1 MKLRSR
7 LLVLFICV
15 AQLAHAQLPDSL
27 DAAHWAK
34 GLSDK
39 TDKEG
44 KALAKLDSTLNYG
57 DSGYVF
63 RFLSA
68 LEKLGKESNDYFQV
82 RYNLLKARQLNRFYG
97 GDIYLGKGLFD
108 SARVN
113 EVKSLLDMVM
123 KKAYNSEDEYLV
135 VSANHYCARTH
146 PETAFRIM
154 YGLNFIVLSEKLSLF
169 IPAIEYDLLSVE
181 LYSVREY
188 DDCIKYAHKAISG
201 NRSSDFEGSNRR
213 GYSLNTIGLAYQ
225 KQKMFDS
232 AFKYYRQALEIF
244 STINNPVWI
253 GIISGNMG
261 QIHYELSNYDTA
273 RSLFQLAYETSLPA
287 HPAEGANA
295 QQWLSRTELA
305 LNNTNKALFEVRQAL
320 GTMASSNVFEH
331 DYRSYARNIY
341 YAAAQVFKEMK
352 EYDSAFYYNNLYA
365 ALNDSLEQIIAANS
379 LSITHARVN
388 DLNSRYQIQALNREK
403 RATEITRNVS
413 ITGVLLAAAAILLL
427 VNRKRQ
433 KIKQEKEKAEQEKLV
448 LQQEMALAQQQ
459 LKMFTGNIIEKSA
472 LIEKLQQQQEV
483 NPSNEERQDIVQ
495 ALVQQSM
502 LTDADWLHFK
512 TIFEKAHPGFFN
524 RLREHAN
531 DMSQAEMRMAALT
544 RLQFTT
550 RHMAD
555 VLGVSANSIIKAK
568 QRLRQRF
575 NLQTNYEVEEFM
587 RKL

>member
-7 LLVLFICV
+7 LLFLFICF
-15 AQLAHAQLPDSL
+15 AQLAHAQLPGNL
-27 DAAHWAK
+27 DAAQWAK

-39 TDKEG
+39 NDKEG
-44 KALAKLDSTLNYG
+44 KTLAKLDSTLNYG
-57 DSGYVF
+57 DTGYVF
-63 RFLSA
+63 HFLSA
-68 LEKLGKESNDYFQV
+68 LEKLGKKNNDYFQV
-82 RYNLLKARQLNRFYG
+82 RYHLLKARQLNRFYG

-108 SARVN
+108 SARVS

-123 KKAYNSEDEYLV
+123 KKAYNSEDEHLI

-154 YGLNFIVLSEKLSLF
+154 YGLNFIVLSEKLSLY

-181 LYSVREY
+181 LYGVREY

-201 NRSSDFEGSNRR
+201 NKSSDFEGSNRR

-261 QIHYELSNYDTA
+261 QIHYALGNYDTA
-273 RSLFQLAYETSLPA
+273 RSLFALAYETSVPE

-305 LNNTNKALFEVRQAL
+305 LNNTNKALLEVKQAL
-320 GTMASSNVFEH
+320 GTMASGNVFEH

-341 YAAAQVFKEMK
+341 YTAAQVFKKLK
-352 EYDSAFYYNNLYA
+352 EYDSAFYYNNLYIT
-365 ALNDSLEQIIAANS
+365 LNDSLEQIVAANS
-379 LSITHARVN
+379 LSITRARVN
-388 DLNSRYQIQALNREK
+388 DLNSQHQIQALNREK
-403 RATEITRNVS
+403 LATETTRNV
-413 ITGVLLAAAAILLL
+413 TVAGVVVAAAVALLL
-427 VNRKRQ
+427 VNRKRV
-433 KIKQEKEKAEQEKLV
+433 KIKLEKEKAEQEKLV

-459 LKMFTGNIIEKSA
+459 LKRFTDSIIEKSA
-472 LIEKLQQQQEV
+472 LIEKLQHQQEV
-483 NPSNEERQDIVQ
+483 NPSNEEQQNIVQ
-495 ALVQQSM
+495 ELVQQSIF
-502 LTDADWLHFK
+502 TDADWLHFK

-524 RLREHAN
+524 RLREQAN
-531 DMSQAEMRMAALT
+531 DISQAEMRMAALT
-544 RLQFTT
+544 RMQFTT

-555 VLGVSANSIIKAK
+555 MLGVSPNSVVKAK

-575 NLQTNYEVEEFM
+575 NLPTNFEVEEFM